1 METIYPDIPRICT
14 AMAEWIMCFAYVSFL
29 PKRYAGRKNILFC
42 IIALLLQIF
51 ILVSTRQYAA
61 EILDFM
67 YDPGSRMYVCIYLYV
82 LRTYYRTGFVLLR
95 NCIYTCRI
103 YRFTGMAALYLS
115 SKMEPAVSGRKPYPA
130 CDYLYWNVLGCFLSG
145 SCTFDKRIFTGT
157 LCMGTYLNRCAG
169 NYDIRFQQHQFSGC
183 RPAF

>member
-1 METIYPDIPRICT
+1 MLCLRLFSSKKIY
-14 AMAEWIMCFAYVSFL
+14 
-29 PKRYAGRKNILFC
+29 RKKKYPILYYC
-42 IIALLLQIF
+42 IAAADLYSRF
-51 ILVSTRQYAA
+51 NRQYAA